1 MNDSSTWQPNGF
13 GQLPNERNLDIYANA
28 LYGNDTIGLG
38 MQGSESP
45 TLDNQGMAVIRTE
58 KIWDRISLTRR
69 GGHDQSRFTSN
80 NMTFSFA
87 PDTDR
92 DLVVGINAMD
102 QDGTRHDVLPT
113 GINAYVD
120 PPIAQIW
127 IPLEAYSSQQKL
139 LSVRPVNGSI
149 SAVDQQ
155 GETNEGMII
164 GIAVGVAVAVI
175 LISGGVA
182 AVSIIRYRKRK
193 QKGSKGM
200 VKGTDNKAERI
211 RQGIAKAELDTDPN
225 HGVYEMGQS
234 GIDPDAGTSQSLVDG
249 ELKYPASHVELM
261 GGRMMAR

>member
-58 KIWDRISLTRR
+58 KIWDRMFATQYTLGKTFLHEAYLTVDWER
-69 GGHDQSRFTSN
+69 QYTS
-80 NMTFSFA
+80 
-87 PDTDR
+87 
-92 DLVVGINAMD
+92 
-102 QDGTRHDVLPT
+102 
-113 GINAYVD
+113 
-120 PPIAQIW
+120 IAQCSFD
-127 IPLEAYSSQQKL
+127 PDSSQQKL